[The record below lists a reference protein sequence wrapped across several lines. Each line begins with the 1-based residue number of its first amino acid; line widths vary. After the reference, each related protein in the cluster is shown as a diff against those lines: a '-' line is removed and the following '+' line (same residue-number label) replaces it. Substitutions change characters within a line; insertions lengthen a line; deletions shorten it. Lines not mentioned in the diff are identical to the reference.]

1 MSYDNPKTHDGRSYT
16 GMTVGGRHHWDYRQG
31 RWSEEKLGP
40 EKWRFTFSSLKRRNT
55 PAPEGS
61 GCARDTRYHWYILA
75 DQRVRKVDKDCY
87 ETFMSG
93 LKFKVGHRR
102 PHWRKMSYEYPE
114 QKGYSEKVEGI
125 LRGALSELEAEKV
138 RDARRAGAAG
148 QRVLEVTV
156 P

>member
-1 MSYDNPKTHDGRSYT
+1 MSYDQMKVHEGRKYS
-16 GMTVGGRHHWDYRQG
+16 GMAVGGRHLWDYPQG

-40 EKWRFTFSSLKRRNT
+40 EKWRFTFSSLKRRHI
-55 PAPEGS
+55 PAPAGS
-61 GCARDTRYHWYILA
+61 GCARDTWYHWYLLA

-93 LKFKVGHRR
+93 LKFKVGHQR

-114 QKGYSEKVEGI
+114 QEGYTERIEGI
-125 LRGALSELEAEKV
+125 LRSALAELEAGKV
-138 RDARRAGAAG
+138 REAKERGTTG
-148 QRVLEVTV
+148 QQVLEVTV